1 MDRRRVM
8 FALVAASG
16 ALTLARAHGQT
27 QKAVSV
33 AVLSGNDRYLPD
45 FDAFREELRQLG
57 YVEGKTLSIHWRF
70 AEKGASQ
77 LPALAR
83 ELINLKPNVLVGTS
97 TPAVN
102 ALRPVA
108 GNTPIVFTNIGDP
121 VGTGFVASLARP
133 GGNMTGQSILAPEL
147 SAKRLGLIKEI
158 VAGTSTIAVVW
169 NSSNPANQLQ
179 YREIEETAPT
189 LGIRLI
195 SLPVQKKDDIAAAVD
210 AAAKKRADALLV
222 LPDPVSGSHRSELI
236 ELARRV
242 RMPAMYG
249 YREFPDAGGLISYGP
264 NLRAMYRR
272 TAIYVDKILKGAKPS
287 DLPVEL
293 PATFELV
300 VNLKTAKALGLAI
313 PQSLLLRADRVI
325 E

>member
-1 MDRRRVM
+1 LDRRRVM

-27 QKAVSV
+27 QKSASV
-33 AVLSGNDRYLPD
+33 GVLSGNDRYLPD
-45 FDAFREELRQLG
+45 FDAFREELSQLG
-57 YVEGKTLSIHWRF
+57 YVEGTTLSIHWRF
-70 AEKGASQ
+70 PDKGASQ

-83 ELINLKPNVLVGTS
+83 ELIGLKPNVLVGTS

-108 GNTPIVFTNIGDP
+108 GSIPIVFTNIGDP

-147 SAKRLGLIKEI
+147 SAKRLALIKEI
-158 VAGTSTIAVVW
+158 VVGTSTIAVVW

-179 YREIEETAPT
+179 YRQIDETAPV
-189 LGIRLI
+189 LGIQLI
-195 SLPVQKKDDIAAAVD
+195 PLPVQKKEDIPAAVD
-210 AAAKKRADALLV
+210 SAAKQRADALLV
-222 LPDPVSGSHRSELI
+222 LPDPVTGSHRSQLI
-236 ELARRV
+236 ELVRRA

-272 TAIYVDKILKGAKPS
+272 TAVYVDRILKGAKPS
-287 DLPVEL
+287 ELPVEL

-300 VNLKTAKALGLAI
+300 VNLRTAKALGLAI
-313 PQSLLLRADRVI
+313 PHSVLLRADRVI

>member
-1 MDRRRVM
+1 LDRRRVI
-8 FALVAASG
+8 FALVATSG
-16 ALTLARAHGQT
+16 CLTLARAHGQT
-27 QKAVSV
+27 QKTSSV
-33 AVLSGNDRYLPD
+33 GVLSGNDRYLPD
-45 FDAFREELRQLG
+45 FDAFREGLSQLG

-70 AEKGASQ
+70 AEKGAPQ

-83 ELINLKPNVLVGTS
+83 ELITLKPDVLVGTS

-108 GNTPIVFTNIGDP
+108 GNIPIIFTNIGDP
-121 VGTGFVASLARP
+121 VSTGFVASLARP

-158 VAGTSTIAVVW
+158 VVGTSTIAVVW

-179 YREIEETAPT
+179 YRQIDQAAPA

-195 SLPVQKKDDIAAAVD
+195 PLPVQKKEDIPVAVD

-222 LPDPVSGSHRSELI
+222 LPDPVTGSHRSELI
-236 ELARRV
+236 ELVGRA

-272 TAIYVDKILKGAKPS
+272 TAVYVDKILKGAKPS

-300 VNLKTAKALGLAI
+300 VNLRTAKTLGLAI

>member
-1 MDRRRVM
+1 MDRRRVI
-8 FALVAASG
+8 FALAATSG
-16 ALTLARAHGQT
+16 ALALARAHGQT
-27 QKAVSV
+27 QKAASV
-33 AVLSGNDRYLPD
+33 GFLSGNDRYLPD
-45 FDAFREELRQLG
+45 FDAFREELTQLG
-57 YVEGKTLSIHWRF
+57 YVEGKTLSLHWRF

-83 ELINLKPNVLVGTS
+83 ELSSLKPNVLVATS

-108 GNTPIVFTNIGDP
+108 GNIPIVFTNIGDP

-147 SAKRLGLIKEI
+147 SAKRLALIKEI

-179 YREIEETAPT
+179 YQQIEETAPA
-189 LGIRLI
+189 LGIRLVP
-195 SLPVQKKDDIAAAVD
+195 LPVRKKEDIPPAVD

-222 LPDPVSGSHRSELI
+222 LPDPVTGSHRSELI
-236 ELARRV
+236 ELVGRV

-249 YREFPDAGGLISYGP
+249 YREFPEAGGLISYGP

-293 PATFELV
+293 PAAFELV
-300 VNLKTAKALGLAI
+300 VNLRTAKALGLAI
-313 PQSLLLRADRVI
+313 PPSLLLRADSVI

>member
-1 MDRRRVM
+1 M
-8 FALVAASG
+8 
-16 ALTLARAHGQT
+16 
-27 QKAVSV
+27 
-33 AVLSGNDRYLPD
+33 
-45 FDAFREELRQLG
+45 
-57 YVEGKTLSIHWRF
+57 
-70 AEKGASQ
+70 
-77 LPALAR
+77 
-83 ELINLKPNVLVGTS
+83 
-97 TPAVN
+97 
-102 ALRPVA
+102 
-108 GNTPIVFTNIGDP
+108 VFTNIGDP

-158 VAGTSTIAVVW
+158 VVGTSTIAVVW

-179 YREIEETAPT
+179 YRQIDETAPA

-195 SLPVQKKDDIAAAVD
+195 PLPVQKKEDIAVAVD
-210 AAAKKRADALLV
+210 AAAKQRADALLV
-222 LPDPVSGSHRSELI
+222 LPDPVTGSHRSELI
-236 ELARRV
+236 ELVRRV

-272 TAIYVDKILKGAKPS
+272 TAVYVDRILKGAKPS
-287 DLPVEL
+287 ELPVEL

-300 VNLKTAKALGLAI
+300 VNVRTAKALGLAI
-313 PQSLLLRADRVI
+313 PQSVLLRADRVI